1 MISSHYTSLSARSKV
16 VRIYAHRLYGE
27 RRMHDFTSFQAIVHK
42 ARQKLISNVR
52 AYELVNGIMDSDLRE
67 RHSKC
72 LHRKPPKRLNGTEIL
87 PVLSAK
93 WPQAASPNLLV
104 VLAICVRNPFTHG
117 RVFPLAITRVN
128 GSHAGLKAISLI
140 GLFECV
146 DEATNLNFGRRD
158 SNSDWHALPFA
169 VLNRAEILA

>member
-1 MISSHYTSLSARSKV
+1 
-16 VRIYAHRLYGE
+16 
-27 RRMHDFTSFQAIVHK
+27 MHDFTSFQAIVHK

-87 PVLSAK
+87 PVLWAK
-93 WPQAASPNLLV
+93 LALTASPNLFAALTTRV
-104 VLAICVRNPFTHG
+104 GNRFTHG
-117 RVFPLAITRVN
+117 RVLPLAILRVN
-128 GSHAGLKAISLI
+128 GGHAGLKAISLI

-146 DEATNLNFGRRD
+146 DEATNLNFGWRD
-158 SNSDWHALPFA
+158 SSSDWHALPFA
-169 VLNRAEILA
+169 VLNRTEILA